1 MAGQQGRNQPKR
13 VQNQAA
19 QYIQCKTSA
28 SLKASHS
35 GILCYR
41 EIVKSKEILWH
52 FLTILG
58 IQTQNHAVKK
68 SAAK

>member
-1 MAGQQGRNQPKR
+1 MAGRQGRNQPKR

-28 SLKASHS
+28 SLKASHG

-41 EIVKSKEILWH
+41 ETVKSKEILWH
-52 FLTILG
+52 SLTILD
-58 IQTQNHAVKK
+58 IQIQKHAVKK